1 LRRVMS
7 VAVAMSVVPCEGLQ
21 EEGGRAV
28 ERAARVACYISCSP

>member
-21 EEGGRAV
+21 EGGGAV